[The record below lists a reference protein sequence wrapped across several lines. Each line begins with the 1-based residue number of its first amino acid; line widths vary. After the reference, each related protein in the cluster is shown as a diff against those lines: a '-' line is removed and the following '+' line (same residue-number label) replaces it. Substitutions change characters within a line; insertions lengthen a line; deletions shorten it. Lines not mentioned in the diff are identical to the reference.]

1 MNQVSEGQGGAL
13 IKYFQFSKKLVWLFL
28 AASTFLLLY
37 TYYRAEITWHGTQGE
52 KYFKYYIISLT
63 GVLFWSLVLW
73 FKDEIRSN
81 IVMATISFVAGI
93 YLVEIILNFAN
104 VPPKNNRQE
113 IAAEQ
118 GIKFDARSKLQ
129 VVRDFRDQGVDAF
142 PSVNAATLLKTGGL
156 HKEGAESLLPFGG
169 VSRKKTVSC
178 NEGGEYAIY
187 NADRYGFNNP
197 DSEWDQEQIE
207 WLLTGDSFTQGA
219 CVQLGNGIAGQI
231 RSLTG
236 ESVINLGVGGN
247 GPLVELAILK
257 EYA

>member
-1 MNQVSEGQGGAL
+1 MNEVSEGQGGAL

-104 VPPKNNRQE
+104 VPPKNRF
-113 IAAEQ
+113 
-118 GIKFDARSKLQ
+118 GKVPK
-129 VVRDFRDQGVDAF
+129 VRIPCQHSTD
-142 PSVNAATLLKTGGL
+142 S
-156 HKEGAESLLPFGG
+156 
-169 VSRKKTVSC
+169 
-178 NEGGEYAIY
+178 
-187 NADRYGFNNP
+187 NNP
-197 DSEWDQEQIE
+197 PY
-207 WLLTGDSFTQGA
+207 GD
-219 CVQLGNGIAGQI
+219 LYN
-231 RSLTG
+231 R
-236 ESVINLGVGGN
+236 
-247 GPLVELAILK
+247 
-257 EYA
+257 Y